1 MLYKLALL
9 SCVSISLM
17 SYAFEVDIWQ
27 GHKEQP
33 EYKPK
38 WKFGAQSM
46 VAPLKKV
53 LVRRPTNDF
62 GVEDYKKWH
71 YTGKPDV
78 AKAQKEHDDFVEIL
92 KKENVEVFYHMER
105 CPELADS
112 IFVHDPALV
121 TDQGAIILRMGKELR
136 RGEEAAIE
144 KTFNLL
150 GIPTYHKYQDKS
162 LIAEAGDML
171 WLDEK
176 TLAIGHGFRTN
187 DLGIK
192 FLEFHMKPLGVNII
206 SIDLPYDQGKDACL
220 HLQSLISLVDHKIA
234 VVYKKLLAVHF
245 IQYLERRGFTLI
257 NVPEDEYARMATNI
271 LTIRPKVCVTLE
283 GNNKTKEML
292 EAVGC
297 TVYTYKGDEISLK
310 AEGGPT
316 CLTRPLLRD

>member
-1 MLYKLALL
+1 MLSRVLL
-9 SCVSISLM
+9 VSYLSISLF
-17 SYAFEVDIWQ
+17 SYTFCQEKSY
-27 GHKEQP
+27 G
-33 EYKPK
+33 
-38 WKFGAQSM
+38 GQSM

-53 LVRRPTNDF
+53 LVRRPTDDF

-78 AKAQKEHDDFVEIL
+78 AKAQQEHDDFVAIL
-92 KKENVEVFYHMER
+92 KKEGVEVFYHDEP
-105 CPELADS
+105 CPGLADS
-112 IFVHDPALV
+112 IFVHDSAIM
-121 TDQGAIILRMGKELR
+121 TNKGAIILRMGKTLR
-136 RGEEAAIE
+136 RGEESAIE
-144 KTFNLL
+144 KTLNRL
-150 GIPTYHKYQDKS
+150 GIPTHFKCNDES

-192 FLEFHMKPLGVNII
+192 YLEYIMKNLAVQVVTV
-206 SIDLPYDQGKDACL
+206 DLPYDQGKDACL
-220 HLQSLISLVDHKIA
+220 HLQSLISLVDHNIA
-234 VVYKKLLAVHF
+234 VVYKKLLTVHF
-245 IQYLERRGFTLI
+245 VQYLERKGFTLI
-257 NVPEDEYARMATNI
+257 DVPDDEYARMATNI

-292 EAVGC
+292 EKAGC
-297 TVYTYKGDEISLK
+297 TVYTYKGDEISHK